1 MRGRWRLAA
10 AAAVALLSVGTAA
23 CGDDDEG
30 SDSSAT
36 SAAAEASAEVSSAA
50 AEATSAAESVASEAE
65 SAVSEAESAATS
77 AAEEATSAAAEEPAI
92 EPVTLRIGFSGA
104 LEGPYAAYDA
114 TLLKGMEYAS
124 KKLAEAGDPVT
135 VEIVS
140 KNNKGDQALAA
151 TTTQELIDDGVK
163 VFVLTTADPY
173 AAQGSLITAAG
184 GVMSVGGN
192 TAPQIAKDLGDRAF
206 FFVFGDNV
214 QASADAEYACQQG
227 YKNAWIIGSEEI
239 PYTKDLPKYF
249 KDAFEKCGGT
259 IVGEDVYKIGQTE
272 FRTQVTKIQ
281 NADPA
286 PDVIF
291 TPMFVPDSGIF
302 LKALRGA
309 GVTTPFLATDGNDST
324 LFADSGGDAVD
335 GAVFSTHGFAG
346 SGAVADF
353 LADFEKVMGAK
364 AESNTFEAIGRDNVY
379 ALVAAVKAAGG
390 SVEPDDLKTAIEGL
404 KDVPLLT
411 GNMTMDPATHIPIK
425 DVTLIKMNGTTQE
438 LVQTK
443 TPDYIAAP

>member
-1 MRGRWRLAA
+1 MRARWRAT
-10 AAAVALLSVGTAA
+10 AAAVVAVLALTAAA
-23 CGDDDEG
+23 CGDDDDSS
-30 SDSSAT
+30 SDSSA
-36 SAAAEASAEVSSAA
+36 APAESSAA
-50 AEATSAAESVASEAE
+50 APAESSAAAPESSAAESSEAAPE
-65 SAVSEAESAATS
+65 SSEAAPES
-77 AAEEATSAAAEEPAI
+77 SAAASEPNV
-92 EPVTLRIGFSGA
+92 EPMTLRIGFSGA
-104 LEGPYAAYDA
+104 LEGAYAAYDQP
-114 TLLKGMEYAS
+114 LLNGMEYAA
-124 KKLAEAGDPVT
+124 KKLAADGDPIT

-151 TTTQELIDDGVK
+151 TTTQELLDDGVK

-192 TAPQIAKDLGDRAF
+192 TAPQIAKDLGERAF

-214 QASADAEYACQQG
+214 QASADAEYACAQG
-227 YKNAWIIGSEEI
+227 YKSAWVIGSEEI
-239 PYTKDLPKYF
+239 PYTKDIPKYF
-249 KDAFEKCGGT
+249 KDAFEHCGGSV
-259 IVGEDVYKIGQTE
+259 VGEDVYKIGQTE

-281 NADPA
+281 NANPA

-309 GVTTPFLATDGNDST
+309 GVQTPFLSTDGNDSS

-346 SGAVADF
+346 AGAVADF
-353 LADFEKVMGAK
+353 LADYEKVMGKK

-379 ALVAAVKAAGG
+379 ALVAAVKAAN
-390 SVEPDDLKTAIEGL
+390 SVEPDALVEAIKNL
-404 KDVPLLT
+404 KDVPLVT
-411 GNMTMDPATHIPIK
+411 GNLTMDPDTHIPIK
-425 DVTLIKMNGTTQE
+425 DVTLIRMKGAEQE